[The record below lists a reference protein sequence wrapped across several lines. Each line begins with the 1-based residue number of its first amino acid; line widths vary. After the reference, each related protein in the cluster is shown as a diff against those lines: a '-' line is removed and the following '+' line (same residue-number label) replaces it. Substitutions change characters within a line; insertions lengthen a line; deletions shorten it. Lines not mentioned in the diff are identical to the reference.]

1 MCICYKKELQ
11 LFTGAAGVEHVQGY
25 ATPAHAHAGC
35 AGLLRSGD
43 RLARLPPSRSQIRKP
58 PQGEN
63 GKQTAFNNFM
73 LCLQLIYV
81 VCCKR

>member
-1 MCICYKKELQ
+1 MVTDLFIFYTLVCICYKKELQ

-43 RLARLPPSRSQIRKP
+43 
-58 PQGEN
+58 
-63 GKQTAFNNFM
+63 
-73 LCLQLIYV
+73 
-81 VCCKR
+81 